1 MKCDIGRLQAYL
13 DGALAA
19 GERATVEKHLV
30 ECEGCQTDLEML
42 QQQESVANTWLTTL
56 DPEPHETPDATEA
69 LTRFRTAVQPAPTT
83 KWTTVKERFEMMKQ
97 TLLNSRWRPAVIGLV
112 ALAVVLV
119 AFSFA
124 PVRHAAAQFLGVF
137 RVQSFAVI
145 PVDQAQLERLESLE
159 DMVDSGMLGEPTY
172 LREPGEEQIVDDAAE
187 ASELAGFRVR
197 EPAELPGEL
206 ALSKFA
212 VETGP
217 AMLFEVDPA
226 VAQMVL
232 GAAGVE
238 DVALPFDEPVS
249 VEVDVPSVVLQQYTL
264 GGRRLS
270 VTQMP
275 SPTVTLPPGVDPVR
289 LGELFLQFLGVP
301 AEDAQRLAATI
312 DWGSTLVVPMPADV
326 GQFREVQVGDVTGL
340 LLEEQRPNSAGYRQR
355 VVMWQ
360 RDGIVYGV
368 EGRNIGASDLLLAA
382 NSLY

>member
-13 DGALAA
+13 DSALAA
-19 GERATVEKHLV
+19 EERATVAQHLA
-30 ECEGCQTDLEML
+30 ECEGCQADLQML
-42 QQQESVANTWLTTL
+42 QRQESVANARLTAL
-56 DPEPHETPDATEA
+56 DPEPHETPDAPEA
-69 LTRFRTAVQPAPTT
+69 LARFRTAVQPAPTT
-83 KWTTVKERFEMMKQ
+83 WTRVKERLEMIKQ
-97 TLLNSRWRPAVIGLV
+97 TLLGSRWRPAIIGLV

-159 DMVDSGMLGEPTY
+159 DMVDSGMLGEPTF
-172 LREPGEEQIVDDAAE
+172 LREPGEEQPVADAAA

-197 EPAELPGEL
+197 APAELPGEFQRTE
-206 ALSKFA
+206 FA
-212 VETGP
+212 VQTGP
-217 AMLFEVDPA
+217 NVLFEIDPA
-226 VAQMVL
+226 VAQMIL
-232 GAAGVE
+232 AAAGVE
-238 DVALPFDEPVS
+238 DATLPFDEPVS
-249 VEVDVPSVVLQQYTL
+249 AEVDVSSVVWQKYAL
-264 GGRRLS
+264 GSRRLT

-289 LGELFLQFLGVP
+289 LGELFLQFLGMP

-312 DWGSTLVVPMPADV
+312 DWSSTLVIPLPTDV
-326 GQFREVQVGDVTGL
+326 GQFREVQVGGATGL
-340 LLEEQRPNSAGYRQR
+340 LLEEQPNRSGYRDR

-360 RDGIVYGV
+360 RNGIVYGV
-368 EGRNIGASDLLLAA
+368 EGRNIGASDLLMAA